1 MKIKAE
7 VDNAFDEVSLAVYV
21 ECGNP
26 TGSFPLKWLPMG
38 TFGEDLRA
46 ERLSRGIALEHIT
59 EITKIS
65 QRHLVALE
73 QNRFSQLPGGILA
86 KGIVRG
92 YAGAI
97 GLNAND
103 WAERFVR
110 LNTVSDEAEE
120 EPRHDRSWATFATNV
135 GRVRMERR
143 EAAAHRLRWA
153 GAIVLIVIAAA
164 AAFVTVRYFGLRAG
178 WWDSLMPL
186 HAVSAKAHAMWLRL

>member
-1 MKIKAE
+1 M
-7 VDNAFDEVSLAVYV
+7 
-21 ECGNP
+21 P
-26 TGSFPLKWLPMG
+26 TGLWWMWKSFGPYPSSKWLPMG

-46 ERLSRGIALEHIT
+46 ERISRGIALEDIT

-73 QNRFSQLPGGILA
+73 QDRFRQLPGGILG

-92 YAGAI
+92 YASAI
-97 GLNAND
+97 GVDAND

-110 LNTVSDEAEE
+110 ANAAVSGDIEDDNSIE
-120 EPRHDRSWATFATNV
+120 DRSWTTFATNV
-135 GRVRMERR
+135 GRVRLEQR

-153 GAIVLIVIAAA
+153 GAILLMAVAAA
-164 AAFVTVRYFGLRAG
+164 AAFVTVRYYGVRAG

-186 HAVSAKAHAMWLRL
+186 HPVSAKTHAMWIQASARLLR